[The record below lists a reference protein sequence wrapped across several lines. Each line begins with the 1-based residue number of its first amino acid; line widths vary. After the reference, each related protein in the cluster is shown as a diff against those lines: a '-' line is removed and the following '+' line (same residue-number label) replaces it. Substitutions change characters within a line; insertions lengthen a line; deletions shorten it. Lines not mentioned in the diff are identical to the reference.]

1 MGQAIYYCCR
11 CSNQLRE
18 AQFEAGKA
26 CRTDDLVCCAAC
38 APEVLRTLPADQA
51 RLLQAQIDGPA
62 KPAAPV
68 RAPLRESSRAMPL
81 PPKTAPARKTGMIAA
96 GAGVGAA
103 VILILLMAVGG
114 GGEKNTPRKDAPK
127 PSPTEE
133 PGRPGTPAQEA
144 LRKARKFAVEN
155 PEDLEGQL
163 REFQEVAFKDD
174 KGESGEAARKAMAAI
189 RDRQREAAERA
200 GAALDGEI
208 AGPLDREDFAA
219 ALRLV
224 QAAKARMPGAPWAFE
239 KRERAVRDRLSKAFE
254 ALKEGAAQ
262 AKSKG
267 DAAELDRLKER
278 AKAWA
283 LADELEKFLS
293 TVEGPAVVLDDF
305 DGTRKGW
312 TFTNGQEFAGAKG
325 SFTVESP
332 GGRGGQGGGRLQADF
347 SGGGAYV
354 GVWLNLPGR
363 SGQEVKE
370 VRLWAR
376 TEAATHYMVR
386 VGDASGQCFQ
396 RKFPLPP
403 SGEWQELAIRF
414 AGFSG
419 AEHWGGAN
427 DGRVHAPVKGFGIH
441 LVKDGLVKGAQ
452 KAGLWIDDVRGVYG
466 AKSD

>member
-1 MGQAIYYCCR
+1 
-11 CSNQLRE
+11 
-18 AQFEAGKA
+18 
-26 CRTDDLVCCAAC
+26 
-38 APEVLRTLPADQA
+38 
-51 RLLQAQIDGPA
+51 
-62 KPAAPV
+62 
-68 RAPLRESSRAMPL
+68 
-81 PPKTAPARKTGMIAA
+81 MIAA

-114 GGEKNTPRKDAPK
+114 GGGGEGPRKDASGPGKPGPK
-127 PSPTEE
+127 APPPDVGKSE
-133 PGRPGTPAQEA
+133 TPAQEA

-200 GAALDGEI
+200 GAALDAEI

-278 AKAWA
+278 ARAWGGQG
-283 LADELEKFLS
+283 LVDDLEKFLA
-293 TVEGPAVVLDDF
+293 TVEGPPPPAVVLDDF

-312 TFTNGQEFAGAKG
+312 NFTNGQEFAGAKG

-332 GGRGGQGGGRLQADF
+332 GGRGGQGGGRLVADF
-347 SGGGAYV
+347 TGGGAYV

-376 TEAATHYMVR
+376 TETATHYMIR

-403 SGEWQELAIRF
+403 SGEWQELVIRF

-427 DGRVHAPVKGFGIH
+427 DGRIHAPVKGFGIH
-441 LVKDGLVKGAQ
+441 LVKDGLVKGA
-452 KAGLWIDDVRGVYG
+452 KKGELWIDDVRGVYG